1 MVRVVNKSINIQ
13 ISIDISKMAWGYKEI
28 KVDYK
33 KIQQMLKEQDI
44 VISIIK
50 KSDDVDFLLHVG
62 KLIINKIKS
71 QQYAE
76 IKI

>member
-1 MVRVVNKSINIQ
+1 
-13 ISIDISKMAWGYKEI
+13 MAWGYKEI

-71 QQYAE
+71 Q
-76 IKI
+76 